1 MSCWNMI
8 NDKEIGARDVMP
20 HKGLP
25 YCDDNWDYSSYDFL
39 LDYSALE
46 NCVKDI
52 EEYLIKRGKI
62 PGALL
67 PLDFILLRMCRFG
80 LDGPIAEPKYS
91 RTRANNLT
99 DKVTG

>member
-52 EEYLIKRGKI
+52 EEYLVKREKNSGNATPARLHTTTHVSFRI
-62 PGALL
+62 GRSNSGA
-67 PLDFILLRMCRFG
+67 
-80 LDGPIAEPKYS
+80 
-91 RTRANNLT
+91 
-99 DKVTG
+99 KVCENTFEQFN